1 MDRVSASIILG
12 CIGLVT
18 LLTGL
23 LYGFSS
29 QAVAYQHTPQS
40 QVAHFLS
47 ADGVGYLQLATSSS
61 LYIVHEDDF
70 RPGINESSFGDGD
83 VISLVYDPSATTSID
98 VSSKLGTH
106 LVGDASKVVEITL
119 LTSSGITQFLTP
131 DYTQHQDGYS
141 INRWPVGGGI
151 AVLGLL
157 IMCLAIYMYSG
168 RKKHTHDDGAVNPSQ
183 GNSSAQIITQDVQPL
198 QEGQA
203 RPPDNTSVR
212 Q

>member
-1 MDRVSASIILG
+1 MDRLSASIILG
-12 CIGLVT
+12 GIGLVA

-40 QVAHFLS
+40 QITHFLS
-47 ADGVGYLQLATSSS
+47 ADGVGYLQLATGSS
-61 LYIVHEDDF
+61 LYIIHEDDF
-70 RPGINESSFGDGD
+70 RPVINQSSFGDGD
-83 VISLVYDPSATTSID
+83 IVSLVYDPGATTSID

-106 LVGDASKVVEITL
+106 LFGDASKVVQITL
-119 LTSSGITQFLTP
+119 LTSNGLSTFVTP
-131 DYTQHQDGYS
+131 DYTQHQEGYN

-168 RKKHTHDDGAVNPSQ
+168 RKKHTHGAEEIHSSQ
-183 GNSSAQIITQDVQPL
+183 GNSSNHIVAQNAQSM
-198 QEGQA
+198 QEGQT
-203 RPPDNTSVR
+203 RPPDNTSVH

>member
-1 MDRVSASIILG
+1 MDRVSTSIILG
-12 CIGLVT
+12 GIGLVA

-29 QAVAYQHTPQS
+29 QTVAYQHTPQS

-47 ADGVGYLQLATSSS
+47 ANGVGYLQLATGSA
-61 LYIVHEDDF
+61 LYIIHEDDF
-70 RPGINESSFGDGD
+70 RPVINENSLGDGD
-83 VISLVYDPSATTSID
+83 IVSLVYDPSATTSID

-119 LTSSGITQFLTP
+119 LTSNGLNTFVTP

-141 INRWPVGGGI
+141 INRWPIGSGI
-151 AVLGLL
+151 AVLSLL
-157 IMCLAIYMYSG
+157 IMGFAIYMYSG
-168 RKKHTHDDGAVNPSQ
+168 RKKHTQGAEEIHSSL
-183 GNSSAQIITQDVQPL
+183 GNSSNHILTQDAQSL
-198 QEGQA
+198 QEGQT
-203 RPPDNTSVR
+203 RPPDNTSVH

>member
-1 MDRVSASIILG
+1 MDRLSASIILG
-12 CIGLVT
+12 VIGLVT

-29 QAVAYQHTPQS
+29 QTIAYQHTPQS

-47 ADGVGYLQLATSSS
+47 ADGVGYLQLATGSA
-61 LYIVHEDDF
+61 LYIIHEDDF
-70 RPGINESSFGDGD
+70 RPVINENTLGDGD
-83 VISLVYDPSATTSID
+83 IVSLVYDSGATASID

-119 LTSSGITQFLTP
+119 LTSSGLSTYVTP

-151 AVLGLL
+151 AVLGVL
-157 IMCLAIYMYSG
+157 IMCLAVYMYSG
-168 RKKHTHDDGAVNPSQ
+168 RKKHTHGAGEVNTSLE
-183 GNSSAQIITQDVQPL
+183 NTSTQIIAQDVQPL
-198 QEGQA
+198 QEGQT
-203 RPPDNTSVR
+203 RPPNNTSVH

>member
-1 MDRVSASIILG
+1 MDRLSASIILFG
-12 CIGLVT
+12 IGLVT

-29 QAVAYQHTPQS
+29 QTVAYQHTQQS

-47 ADGVGYLQLATSSS
+47 ANGDGYLQIANSSS
-61 LYIVHEDDF
+61 LYIIHEDDF
-70 RPGINESSFGDGD
+70 RPVINENSFGDGD
-83 VISLVYDPSATTSID
+83 VVSLVYDPSATTPID

-119 LTSSGITQFLTP
+119 LTANGLTMFVTP

-141 INRWPVGGGI
+141 INRWPVGAGI
-151 AVLGLL
+151 TAVGLL
-157 IMCLAIYMYSG
+157 VIGLATYIYSG
-168 RKKHTHDDGAVNPSQ
+168 RKKNTNGVRTVGSPST
-183 GNSSAQIITQDVQPL
+183 STISTPVVQKSQVTP
-198 QEGQA
+198 Q
-203 RPPDNTSVR
+203 DNTSGH